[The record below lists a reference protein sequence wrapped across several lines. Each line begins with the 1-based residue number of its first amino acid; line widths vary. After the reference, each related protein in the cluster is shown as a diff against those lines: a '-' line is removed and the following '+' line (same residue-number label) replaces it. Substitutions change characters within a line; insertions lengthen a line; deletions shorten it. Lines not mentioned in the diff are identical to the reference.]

1 VVLIDPPPSSSWNRQ
16 TVHPVLS
23 WLGTAAACASRSRCN
38 ERPGQ
43 VSRAVSRHWWIIA
56 RNIRDS
62 SSACR
67 LLIPWRLAFIALTA
81 LPPTVSDRLTAH
93 PRVPVANERR
103 LPLPSF
109 RCPAV
114 AHDSGPIVRLTDSS
128 EVPACEGD
136 SADGTPLFT
145 CCGPLALLAC
155 FTKATGRGFLISNSV
170 SAASVSTKC
179 SCGSHCRVAVEG
191 GGHRLAIDHT
201 GASRRVTSR
210 ASYAEELSLCSV
222 PSLDSHSVIHLVC
235 YRRYNRQTR
244 RAKLSAGGG
253 IHLES
258 SACHEYHR
266 SPQDRL
272 AGPRARGSSQPWR
285 VWRAP
290 SCRAMCGR
298 GRR

>member
-1 VVLIDPPPSSSWNRQ
+1 VVLVDPPPSSSWNRQ
-16 TVHPVLS
+16 TIHPVLS

-128 EVPACEGD
+128 EVPRARVIPPTVPHC
-136 SADGTPLFT
+136 S
-145 CCGPLALLAC
+145 LA
-155 FTKATGRGFLISNSV
+155 
-170 SAASVSTKC
+170 
-179 SCGSHCRVAVEG
+179 AV
-191 GGHRLAIDHT
+191 RWRCWP
-201 GASRRVTSR
+201 ASRRRLAAGSSFRTAFRPPRFPPSVVVGRIAVWQWR
-210 ASYAEELSLCSV
+210 AAAIVSPSITPARHAALPAAPPMPKSSLYV
-222 PSLDSHSVIHLVC
+222 
-235 YRRYNRQTR
+235 R
-244 RAKLSAGGG
+244 
-253 IHLES
+253 
-258 SACHEYHR
+258 YHR
-266 SPQDRL
+266 SI
-272 AGPRARGSSQPWR
+272 AT
-285 VWRAP
+285 V
-290 SCRAMCGR
+290 
-298 GRR
+298 